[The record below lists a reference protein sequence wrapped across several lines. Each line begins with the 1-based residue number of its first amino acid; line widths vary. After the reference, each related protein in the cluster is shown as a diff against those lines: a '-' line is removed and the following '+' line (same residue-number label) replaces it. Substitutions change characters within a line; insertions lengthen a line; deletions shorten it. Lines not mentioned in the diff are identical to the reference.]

1 MIPEIG
7 LMVGFYIIT
16 RMISFLTRKDDRK
29 ESGAVMVLAV
39 ITIIITLFVIYDLFA
54 RGTSIPELTF

>member
-16 RMISFLTRKDDRK
+16 RTISFLTRKDLRAEPFVVK
-29 ESGAVMVLAV
+29 VFSAVTIL
-39 ITIIITLFVIYDLFA
+39 ITIIIMLSLFV
-54 RGTSIPELTF
+54 RGAKSPF